1 MGVSNRGSDLG
12 QSGRLLVVTWKQGVR
27 SQALGWSEPTGNR
40 REQTTRGQTLGGL
53 KADDAELQKTLSPT
67 LEISDG

>member
-1 MGVSNRGSDLG
+1 MLRAEGPGAENR
-12 QSGRLLVVTWKQGVR
+12 
-27 SQALGWSEPTGNR
+27 QALGWSEPTGNR